1 MRAIYLFL
9 SYVLAPLVVPILV
22 WKAMRNPAYL
32 DRWEERFGFGRS
44 HTERRSIWIHA
55 VSVGEVVAASTM
67 VRRLREAY
75 PDVPVLISTVTPT
88 GAQRVADLFGE
99 EVIHS
104 YIPYDMPGA
113 VKRFFDRFK
122 PRLAIIMETEIW
134 PNLYHECGRRGVPL
148 VLANARVSPRSVGK
162 YRRFVSLFAETLSHG
177 IVLAAQ
183 SERDAERFRLIGAS
197 PDRTHVV
204 GNIKFD
210 VRLPAEVVD
219 AGRRFRA
226 ENAPGRPV
234 WIAAS
239 THEGEEDAALAAH
252 LALRQRFPR
261 LLLLLVPRHPQRFDS
276 VAATVGRTGLTC
288 VRRSSGMPCS
298 AETDVF
304 LGDTLGELS
313 VFYAAADVAFVGGS
327 LVRVGGHNLLE
338 PAAVALPIVTGPH
351 NFNAEDIA
359 EMLRSAGALR
369 VVEDQQSLER
379 EIADCLASPET
390 SRRRGMA
397 GRIILDE
404 NRGALDRLMK
414 LVIPLLDDA
423 KAGTA
428 SIPAAHDRAAWR

>member
-1 MRAIYLFL
+1 MRAFYLFL

-197 PDRTHVV
+197 PARTHVV

-210 VRLPAEVVD
+210 VELPAEVID

-239 THEGEEDAALAAH
+239 THEGEEEVAVAAH
-252 LALRQRFPR
+252 LALRHRFPG
-261 LLLLLVPRHPQRFDS
+261 LLLILVPRHPQRFDS
-276 VAATVGRTGLTC
+276 VAATVDRSGLKY
-288 VRRSSGMPCS
+288 VRRSSGAPCTT
-298 AETDVF
+298 ETDVF

-313 VFYAAADVAFVGGS
+313 IFYAAADVAFVGGS

-359 EMLRSAGALR
+359 EMFGSAGALR
-369 VVEDQQSLER
+369 IVEDQQSLER
-379 EIADCLASPET
+379 EIADCLASPES

-397 GRIILDE
+397 GRTILDE
-404 NRGALDRLMK
+404 NRGALDRLLK
-414 LVIPLLDDA
+414 LVMPLLDN
-423 KAGTA
+423 GRTA
-428 SIPAAHDRAAWR
+428 SIPMAPDSAASG

>member
-1 MRAIYLFL
+1 MRAFYLFL

-55 VSVGEVVAASTM
+55 VSVGEVMAASPM
-67 VRRLREAY
+67 VRRLRAAY

-88 GAQRVADLFGE
+88 GAQRVADLFGD

-113 VKRFFDRFK
+113 VKRFFDRFR

-134 PNLYHECGRRGVPL
+134 PNLYHECGRRKVPL

-183 SERDAERFRLIGAS
+183 SERDAERFRMIGAH
-197 PDRTHVV
+197 PGRTHVV

-210 VRLPAEVVD
+210 VELSGSIVD
-219 AGRRFRA
+219 AGRELRQQ
-226 ENAPGRPV
+226 NAPDRPV

-239 THEGEEDAALAAH
+239 THEGEEEAALRVH
-252 LALRQRFPR
+252 VRLRDRFPG
-261 LLLLLVPRHPQRFDS
+261 LLLILVPRHPQRFDS
-276 VAATVGRTGLTC
+276 VAAAVERTGLKY
-288 VRRSSGMPCS
+288 VRRSL
-298 AETDVF
+298 AETCSEDTAVF
-304 LGDTLGELS
+304 LGDTLGELP
-313 VFYAAADVAFVGGS
+313 VFYAASDAAFVGGS

-338 PAAVALPIVTGPH
+338 PAAVSLPIVSGPY

-359 EMLRSAGALR
+359 EMLEAAGALA
-369 VVEDQQSLER
+369 VVEDERGLED
-379 EIADCLASPET
+379 EIASCLASPDL
-390 SRRRGMA
+390 SRQRGQA
-397 GRIILDE
+397 GRRILDE
-404 NRGALDRLMK
+404 NRGALDRLLR
-414 LVIPLLDDA
+414 LVIPLMD
-423 KAGTA
+423 GGEEEPA
-428 SIPAAHDRAAWR
+428 SLSAAR